1 MIEKKGGVS
10 AYVNYVYWK
19 YWNLQSYIELRVY
32 KHTTPRWFLNPK
44 KTINRDLYNFFRL
57 KFESTY
63 DKTL

>member
-10 AYVNYVYWK
+10 AYVIYV

-32 KHTTPRWFLNPK
+32 KHTTPRWFLNPT

-57 KFESTY
+57 KFKSIY
-63 DKTL
+63 DKTLYK